1 MRSGE
6 PSRISLR
13 KRWISLTLRARLK
26 WLAGVIHIAQMLCV
40 GWNWC
45 YLGTFNEGSDWFPD
59 TFLAMIDSV
68 KPIKRRS
75 INHLNGVSKAY
86 KIVCQ
91 VFYLQNSLKMC
102 KYFIEIVKA
111 ANFGQ
116 NPYKLSF
123 AIQYRETSHSP
134 SPPVESS
141 YVQISPSQYTA
152 FGQWWLLTRRRNA
165 PAN

>member
-1 MRSGE
+1 
-6 PSRISLR
+6 
-13 KRWISLTLRARLK
+13 
-26 WLAGVIHIAQMLCV
+26 
-40 GWNWC
+40 
-45 YLGTFNEGSDWFPD
+45 
-59 TFLAMIDSV
+59 
-68 KPIKRRS
+68 
-75 INHLNGVSKAY
+75 
-86 KIVCQ
+86 
-91 VFYLQNSLKMC
+91 MC

-152 FGQWWLLTRRRNA
+152 FGQCVLLLRAISGALLAEAKSSAYGDLCVRALPNA
-165 PAN
+165 LVAVSD

>member
-1 MRSGE
+1 
-6 PSRISLR
+6 
-13 KRWISLTLRARLK
+13 
-26 WLAGVIHIAQMLCV
+26 
-40 GWNWC
+40 
-45 YLGTFNEGSDWFPD
+45 
-59 TFLAMIDSV
+59 
-68 KPIKRRS
+68 
-75 INHLNGVSKAY
+75 
-86 KIVCQ
+86 
-91 VFYLQNSLKMC
+91 MC

-152 FGQWWLLTRRRNA
+152 FGQCVLLQRAISGAFLAQMKSSAYEDLCVRALPNA
-165 PAN
+165 LVAVSD

>member
-1 MRSGE
+1 
-6 PSRISLR
+6 
-13 KRWISLTLRARLK
+13 
-26 WLAGVIHIAQMLCV
+26 
-40 GWNWC
+40 
-45 YLGTFNEGSDWFPD
+45 
-59 TFLAMIDSV
+59 
-68 KPIKRRS
+68 
-75 INHLNGVSKAY
+75 
-86 KIVCQ
+86 
-91 VFYLQNSLKMC
+91 MC

-152 FGQWWLLTRRRNA
+152 FGQCVLLQRAISGALLAEAKSNA
-165 PAN
+165 YGDLCVRALPNALVAVSD

>member
-1 MRSGE
+1 
-6 PSRISLR
+6 
-13 KRWISLTLRARLK
+13 
-26 WLAGVIHIAQMLCV
+26 
-40 GWNWC
+40 
-45 YLGTFNEGSDWFPD
+45 
-59 TFLAMIDSV
+59 
-68 KPIKRRS
+68 
-75 INHLNGVSKAY
+75 
-86 KIVCQ
+86 
-91 VFYLQNSLKMC
+91 MC

-152 FGQWWLLTRRRNA
+152 FGQCVLLQRA
-165 PAN
+165 ISGALLA

>member
-1 MRSGE
+1 
-6 PSRISLR
+6 
-13 KRWISLTLRARLK
+13 
-26 WLAGVIHIAQMLCV
+26 
-40 GWNWC
+40 
-45 YLGTFNEGSDWFPD
+45 
-59 TFLAMIDSV
+59 
-68 KPIKRRS
+68 
-75 INHLNGVSKAY
+75 
-86 KIVCQ
+86 
-91 VFYLQNSLKMC
+91 MC

-152 FGQWWLLTRRRNA
+152 FGQCVLLQRAISGAVLAVSYTHLTLPTNSLV
-165 PAN
+165 

>member
-1 MRSGE
+1 
-6 PSRISLR
+6 
-13 KRWISLTLRARLK
+13 
-26 WLAGVIHIAQMLCV
+26 
-40 GWNWC
+40 
-45 YLGTFNEGSDWFPD
+45 
-59 TFLAMIDSV
+59 
-68 KPIKRRS
+68 
-75 INHLNGVSKAY
+75 
-86 KIVCQ
+86 
-91 VFYLQNSLKMC
+91 MC

-152 FGQWWLLTRRRNA
+152 FGQCVLLQRAISGALLAEAKSSAYGDLCVRALPNA
-165 PAN
+165 LAAVSD